1 MNAQIEEQAVA
12 VAVAPEPAPRTNQGW
27 FQAGDERINR
37 QGRPRGSKAS
47 VPEGTHPADCAP
59 RADRLVR
66 LVVDERD
73 LAWRLA
79 SIKAPCVANLPPD
92 FQVVACRFD
101 DEVRGRGPRQPSS
114 GKVRTTGS
122 AAARGSSTTGTAGNS
137 LTNQRPRSRRSRS
150 GVVCVSALP
159 GFSQPTEE
167 RGELALPRLLDG

>member
-47 VPEGTHPADCAP
+47 DPEDTHPGDCAP
-59 RADRLVR
+59 RADRLMR

-79 SIKAPCVANLPPD
+79 SIKAPCVVNLPPD
-92 FQVVACRFD
+92 FQIVGCRFD
-101 DEVRGRGPRQPSS
+101 
-114 GKVRTTGS
+114 
-122 AAARGSSTTGTAGNS
+122 AARRVVVLVIRSETF
-137 LTNQRPRSRRSRS
+137 PRVARGAPIPEFEPTFDGLLYRRK
-150 GVVCVSALP
+150 G
-159 GFSQPTEE
+159 
-167 RGELALPRLLDG
+167 